1 MDRRLCS
8 RHPTRDRATLSK
20 SRLRREPERRLA
32 RRGAVDARRG
42 GSRVDREE
50 MIRMELAARDL
61 HAFQENRVGPR
72 SELGLSAICTEG
84 TTRQVSEADW
94 CLKKNANASI
104 VKMSADSTDRAIG
117 QVSKEGARTWGGRNL
132 SERLGNRTEAVGG
145 PTLPAG
151 GPACGPPTDDDASA
165 PTPDAER
172 ERIEANLASIAPRRS
187 CAACARSAS
196 RVPIRRKGERFSSS
210 SATRSPAP

>member
-1 MDRRLCS
+1 
-8 RHPTRDRATLSK
+8 
-20 SRLRREPERRLA
+20 
-32 RRGAVDARRG
+32 
-42 GSRVDREE
+42 
-50 MIRMELAARDL
+50 MELAARDL

-94 CLKKNANASI
+94 CLKKNASVSI
-104 VKMSADSTDRAIG
+104 VKMSADSTDRAVG
-117 QVSKEGARTWGGRNL
+117 
-132 SERLGNRTEAVGG
+132 RLGNRTEAVGG

-151 GPACGPPTDDDASA
+151 GPASGPPTDDDASA

-196 RVPIRRKGERFSSS
+196 RVAIRRKGERFSSS
-210 SATRSPAP
+210 SGTRSPAP